1 MTQQK
6 DTIQSGNQILRAY
19 TNEGIKTPASGLEE
33 WVNVTKF
40 FNETFNFAEFEATT
54 IPYPVL
60 VNRILIDVPAWT
72 NSNGED
78 ISISLNEFT
87 VVNAVNLPSSIDD
100 HILIIDPPHPLNVGD
115 KITLDTTADI
125 EFVKISIV
133 GKRIAYNSQI
143 II

>member
-1 MTQQK
+1 MTQEKQVVV
-6 DTIQSGNQILRAY
+6 SGNNNLNGY
-19 TNEGIKTPASGLEE
+19 VKDGVFNPASGLEE

-40 FNETFNFAEFEATT
+40 FNDTFNFAEFEATS

-60 VNRILIDVPAWT
+60 VNRILIDVTAST

-87 VVNAVNLPSSIDD
+87 IVNSVNLPSSIDD

-125 EFVKISIV
+125 EFVKVSIV
-133 GKRIAYNSQI
+133 GKRIAYDSQTI
-143 II
+143 I

>member
-1 MTQQK
+1 MAQQR
-6 DTIQSGNQILRAY
+6 DTIQSGNQIIRAY
-19 TNEGIKTPASGLEE
+19 NDEGIKTPASGLEE

-40 FNETFNFAEFEATT
+40 FNETFNFAEFEAKS
-54 IPYPVL
+54 IPYPIL

-78 ISISLNEFT
+78 ISISINEFT
-87 VVNAVNLPSSIDD
+87 IVNGVNLPSSIDD
-100 HILIIDPPHPLNVGD
+100 HIITMNPAHPLNIGD

>member
-54 IPYPVL
+54 IPYPIL